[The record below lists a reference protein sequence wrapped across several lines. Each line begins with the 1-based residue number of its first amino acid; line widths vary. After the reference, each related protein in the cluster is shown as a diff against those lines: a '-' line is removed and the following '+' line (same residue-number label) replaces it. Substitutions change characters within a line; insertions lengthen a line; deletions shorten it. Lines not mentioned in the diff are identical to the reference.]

1 MGKNSWQKS
10 LDYILAREAQLMYQR
25 APGFHPEKGNLKK
38 WVGELPGR
46 DQYSHIKFKIELMI
60 PDNFPNEPPTLRV
73 VTPCKHP
80 NVMDDG
86 TVSLRILDQWKAN
99 YHLYQIINGIK
110 GLFARAPP
118 MPAAAITP
126 SVKPAPPVVAETETV
141 IEEVSIEEESEA
153 LKQRVGLMEQELERM
168 QNSLAKR
175 DEDLAMARAKM
186 FVHNIP
192 EKGEISEKSL
202 VMPTSKPEKDL
213 LELESEKI
221 AIEDLLASLEEK
233 FADGELSAT
242 DYTKLYRQYKKQLY
256 LVNKALDEKQS
267 ERGAS

>member
-1 MGKNSWQKS
+1 MGKNSWQES

-46 DQYSHIKFKIELMI
+46 DQYSHIKFKIELII
-60 PDNFPNEPPTLRV
+60 PENFPNEPPNLRIA
-73 VTPCKHP
+73 TPCKHP

-86 TVSLRILDQWKAN
+86 TVSLRILDQWKGN
-99 YHLYQIINGIK
+99 YHLYQVINGIK

-118 MPAAAITP
+118 MPAATITP
-126 SVKPAPPVVAETETV
+126 SAKPAAPVAAEPETV
-141 IEEVSIEEESEA
+141 IEKIFVEEESEA
-153 LKQRVGLMEQELERM
+153 LKQRVGLMKQELERM
-168 QNSLAKR
+168 QQSLAKR

-202 VMPTSKPEKDL
+202 VMPDSKPEKDL

-256 LVNKALDEKQS
+256 LVNKAFDEKQS